1 MKKKKNIDLIK
12 SKYLN
17 VSTFDLGE
25 GTNIQD
31 WGLSGQVFELKG
43 SQPRPVQSESSSVS
57 EHQPR
62 HKEQEPVDK
71 AYGQPLEQPHGQPES

>member
-1 MKKKKNIDLIK
+1 MKKKNIYIYIHTYIYIYIYIDLIK

-43 SQPRPVQSESSSVS
+43 SQARPVQSESSSVT
-57 EHQPR
+57 EH
-62 HKEQEPVDK
+62 EP
-71 AYGQPLEQPHGQPES
+71 